1 MRTIIT
7 IKFIWC
13 FTKQHVYDE
22 TMFAKSRDFD
32 YFSNLKVSQNLHD
45 NQSGHNAGFK
55 SNLRFDD
62 FYYKVSCNLLVYE
75 IVLFPMLQVYYKV
88 FHI

>member
-1 MRTIIT
+1 MVLIQTII
-7 IKFIWC
+7 FIIT
-13 FTKQHVYDE
+13 FDE
-22 TMFAKSRDFD
+22 TMFAKSSDSD

-45 NQSGHNAGFK
+45 HQSDHNAISK